1 MLKVIKIE
9 LAIKNLYARL
19 ITVLLFTVILI
30 LGNIPLVV
38 ESQEVGSK
46 KPMQPVAESF
56 LTYRDTIYGIGISYP
71 SSWQIIEPTLEL
83 MLAVLEN
90 MSFPDSQT
98 FNLEQKNEIT
108 SRAAEVLEQFGL
120 KKVSELLGL
129 SPDEKSEFFQRM
141 SQAIKEEQLQ
151 LIVGIVSPPEN
162 ESDTVSENMNI
173 VVENISTLSPISL
186 KDYVNANIE
195 GLKIST
201 PQFDIVEPVKEI
213 KVDGNPAISF
223 VYTDGS
229 SEEQGKAMQ
238 VYTIRGQMAYIF
250 TFGGVADTYSSYL
263 PIFQKMLGSVEINN

>member
-1 MLKVIKIE
+1 M
-9 LAIKNLYARL
+9 
-19 ITVLLFTVILI
+19 FTVILI
-30 LGNIPLVV
+30 LGNILLVV

-46 KPMQPVAESF
+46 KPVQPVTESF

-90 MSFPDSQT
+90 MSNPDSQT
-98 FNLEQKNEIT
+98 FNLEPKNEIT

-129 SPDEKSEFFQRM
+129 SPDEKSEFFKRM
-141 SQAIKEEQLQ
+141 SQAMKEEQVQ

-162 ESDTVSENMNI
+162 ESDTISENMNI

-186 KDYVNANIE
+186 KEYVNANIE
-195 GLKIST
+195 GLKISASL
-201 PQFDIVEPVKEI
+201 FDMVEPVKEI

-223 VYTDGS
+223 VYTESS

-238 VYTIRGQMAYIF
+238 VYTIRDQRAYIF
-250 TFGGVADTYSSYL
+250 TFGASVDTFSAYL
-263 PIFQKMLGSVEINN
+263 PTYLKMLESVEINS

>member
-1 MLKVIKIE
+1 M
-9 LAIKNLYARL
+9 

-38 ESQEVGSK
+38 DSQEVGSK
-46 KPMQPVAESF
+46 KPMQSVAESF

-71 SSWQIIEPTLEL
+71 SNWQIIEPTLEL
-83 MLAVLEN
+83 MIAVLEN

-129 SPDEKSEFFQRM
+129 SPDEKSEFFKRM
-141 SQAIKEEQLQ
+141 SQAVKEEQLQ

-201 PQFDIVEPVKEI
+201 PQFDIVESVKEI

-229 SEEQGKAMQ
+229 LEEQGKAMQ
-238 VYTIRGQMAYIF
+238 VYTIRYQMAYIF
-250 TFGGVADTYSSYL
+250 TFGAAADTYSSYL
-263 PIFQKMLGSVEINN
+263 PVFQKMLGSVKINN